1 MANVLI
7 YGEIKA
13 GKIKKSA
20 FELASEGRKIA
31 DSLGGEL
38 TALVIGSA
46 AEQFA
51 ADLGKYGVDKV
62 FVVDSGD
69 LETYNSEYYA
79 QALAQVVND
88 TKPEVVLL
96 SHSMQGKDLA
106 PRTAAKLGTAVL
118 ADCVSFKLEGGKL
131 LGKRPM
137 YAGKCYAEW
146 EASGSPQIATA
157 RPNVLETAEN
167 AKAGAVEK
175 ISFSPDTSRSTYKT
189 LDLNLD
195 TSGKVDLTEAEIIIS
210 GGRGMGGPEGYGMLE
225 EMAAIFGSRATVGA
239 SRAAVDAGW
248 RSHSDQVGQTGKT
261 VTPNLY
267 IACGISGS
275 IQHLAGMGSSKVI
288 VAINKDTEA
297 PIFTKA
303 NYGIVGDLFK
313 VVPEMTK
320 ELKDLLKE

>member
-1 MANVLI
+1 MSNVMI

-13 GKIKKSA
+13 GKIKKTA

-38 TALVIGSA
+38 AAVLIGPQ

-51 ADLGKYGVDKV
+51 ADVAKCGADKV
-62 FVVDSGD
+62 YVVNAPE
-69 LETYNSEYYA
+69 LEAYNSEYYA
-79 QALAQVVND
+79 QALAHVIQEK
-88 TKPEVVLL
+88 KPEVVLI

-106 PRTAAKLGTAVL
+106 PRTAAKLGVGVI
-118 ADCVSFKLEGGKL
+118 ADCVSFTLDGGKL
-131 LGKRPM
+131 IGKRPM

-146 EASGSPQIATA
+146 AALASPQMATA
-157 RPNVLETAEN
+157 RPNVLEVVEN
-167 AKAGAVEK
+167 PKAGTVEN
-175 ISFSPDTSRSTYKT
+175 IAFTADTSRATYKT
-189 LDLNLD
+189 KDLNLD
-195 TSGKVDLTEAEIIIS
+195 TSGKVDLTEAEIIVS
-210 GGRGMGGPEGYGMLE
+210 GGRGMGGPDYTLLE
-225 EMAAIFGSRATVGA
+225 EMASIFGPRATVGA

-248 RSHSDQVGQTGKT
+248 RPHSDQVGQTGKT

-267 IACGISGS
+267 VACGISGS

-303 NYGIVGDLFK
+303 DYGVVGDLFK
-313 VVPEMTK
+313 VVPELNK
-320 ELKDLLKE
+320 ELKALLAE

>member
-1 MANVLI
+1 MSKVMI

-13 GKIKKSA
+13 GKLKKTA
-20 FELASEGRKIA
+20 FELASEGRKLA
-31 DSLGGEL
+31 DGLGGDL
-38 TALVIGSA
+38 GAVLVGSQ

-51 ADLGKYGVDKV
+51 ADLGKYGVDTV
-62 FVVDSGD
+62 YVVEAPE
-69 LETYNSEYYA
+69 LEAYNSEYYA
-79 QALAQVVND
+79 QALASVVAD
-88 TKPEVVLL
+88 KKPEVLL
-96 SHSMQGKDLA
+96 ISHTMQGKDLM
-106 PRTAAKLGTAVL
+106 PRTAAKLGVGAV
-118 ADCVSFKLEGGKL
+118 ADCVSFTLDGTSVVA
-131 LGKRPM
+131 KRPM

-146 EASGSPQIATA
+146 VSAASPQVFSA

-175 ISFSPDTSRSTYKT
+175 IAFSVDTSRLTYETKE
-189 LDLNLD
+189 LSLD

-210 GGRGMGGPEGYGMLE
+210 GGRGMGGPDYTLLE
-225 EMAAIFGSRATVGA
+225 EAAAIFGPTATVGA

-248 RSHSDQVGQTGKT
+248 RAHSFQVGQTGKT

-303 NYGIVGDLFK
+303 DFGVVGDLFK
-313 VVPEMTK
+313 ILPEFNK
-320 ELKDLLKE
+320 ELKALLSE

>member
-1 MANVLI
+1 MSKVMI

-13 GKIKKSA
+13 GKLKKTA

-31 DSLGGEL
+31 DGLGGDL
-38 TALVIGSA
+38 GAVLVGSQG
-46 AEQFA
+46 EQFA
-51 ADLGKYGVDKV
+51 ADLGKYGVDTV
-62 FVVDSGD
+62 YVVEAPE
-69 LETYNSEYYA
+69 LEAYNSEYYA
-79 QALAQVVND
+79 QALASVVAD
-88 TKPEVVLL
+88 KKPEVLL
-96 SHSMQGKDLA
+96 ISHTMQGKDLM
-106 PRTAAKLGTAVL
+106 PRTAAKLGVGVV
-118 ADCVSFKLEGGKL
+118 ADCVSFTLDGTSVVA
-131 LGKRPM
+131 KRPM

-146 EASGSPQIATA
+146 VSTASPQVFSA

-175 ISFSPDTSRSTYKT
+175 IAFSVDTSRLTYETKE
-189 LDLNLD
+189 LSLD

-210 GGRGMGGPEGYGMLE
+210 GGRGMGGPDYTLLE
-225 EMAAIFGSRATVGA
+225 EAAAIFGPTATVGA

-248 RSHSDQVGQTGKT
+248 RAHSFQVGQTGKT

-303 NYGIVGDLFK
+303 DFGVVGDLFK
-313 VVPEMTK
+313 ILPEFNK
-320 ELKDLLKE
+320 ELKALLSE